1 MIGRN
6 FQPSDQGRLL
16 DGFMDKLGTGDRP
29 MKGSRVAKRYAR
41 ALLDLA
47 DKGNEE
53 KWGAELERLAAMV
66 EAPELIDRLASPELS
81 DQSRQEAMAKIAER
95 LELSFPVRSFAV
107 VIARHGRIRE
117 IGAIAESYRELL
129 DQKMGRERATL
140 TFAIQP
146 SDAEVARVVGGLETD
161 REIENYPNRESR
173 RRAARRCDCGAGREN
188 LRRQPCNPPR
198 GGQSAGS
205 QASR

>member
-1 MIGRN
+1 
-6 FQPSDQGRLL
+6 
-16 DGFMDKLGTGDRP
+16 
-29 MKGSRVAKRYAR
+29 
-41 ALLDLA
+41 
-47 DKGNEE
+47 
-53 KWGAELERLAAMV
+53 MV

-81 DQSRQEAMAKIAER
+81 DQSRQEAMAKTAER

-146 SDAEVARVVGGLETD
+146 SDAEIARVVGGLETLAKLKIIPTVKVD
-161 REIENYPNRESR
+161 AALLGGVTAELGGKIYDGSLATRLAEAKR
-173 RRAARRCDCGAGREN
+173 RLAG
-188 LRRQPCNPPR
+188 
-198 GGQSAGS
+198 
-205 QASR
+205 